1 MVIIKYPVQRKLNY
15 VIMMNPILE
24 GSCQKLIFH
33 ESVPCGGKLARL
45 PIERVRKGES
55 AARLAPS

>member
-1 MVIIKYPVQRKLNY
+1 MVMNKISCTTEIKY

-24 GSCQKLIFH
+24 GSCQKISA
-33 ESVPCGGKLARL
+33 ELARL